1 MWARTNIKG
10 NRRIPEGTL
19 KCDNLDEKQ
28 NQGNLACLTD
38 NFNKLKY
45 KYLLKRKVTL
55 KSWNL
60 EGKFGAYIARNSS
73 Y

>member
-1 MWARTNIKG
+1 MNIKE
-10 NRRIPEGTL
+10 NRHIPEGTL

-28 NQGNLACLTD
+28 NQGNLASLTD

-60 EGKFGAYIARNSS
+60 EGKFGA
-73 Y
+73 